1 MTASD
6 TCLASYIVI
15 SIPDKTRGDVINP
28 YRIREMC
35 AVSDRR
41 LFIVLRD
48 ANPAAKMVRRVVN
61 GSRLT
66 PSRLTIM
73 TAASTDSSFPA
84 MAIGTTIQRIHF
96 CGVSLFIA
104 PRAKGGVEAGRRHQ
118 TRRLVVRN
126 GFRRSFIATEL
137 WEPYHPFCEHV
148 IKC

>member
-48 ANPAAKMVRRVVN
+48 ANPAAKMGRRVVN

-66 PSRLTIM
+66 PPRFTRETPEIM

-84 MAIGTTIQRIHF
+84 MAIGTTIQKIHF

-104 PRAKGGVEAGRRHQ
+104 PRAKDGVQAGRRHQ
-118 TRRLVVRN
+118 TMRLIARK
-126 GFRRSFIATEL
+126 GSRRSFR
-137 WEPYHPFCEHV
+137 
-148 IKC
+148 